1 MTGDILNGRA
11 PGGSTGGGTEP
22 EGGMHGGGSPDPK
35 DDTTGLDAEGG
46 GGASA
51 NS

>member
-1 MTGDILNGRA
+1 MAGGILSGRA
-11 PGGSTGGGTEP
+11 PGGGTGGGMEP

-35 DDTTGLDAEGG
+35 DDTTGLGAEGG
-46 GGASA
+46 GGALA